1 MRTAIL
7 VTGAAGYIGSHLCV
21 KLLQAGHFL
30 IALDN
35 LVNSKKD
42 DLDFLLLSL
51 SDTKILTIFHVAGYK
66 SVPESFSSPLLYYH
80 NNVSSIINLLAS
92 FSKYKQA
99 YSRNDDAT
107 FIFSSSAAVYGP
119 NGQQNAELSE
129 SSPIDPISPYGRS
142 KAMCEAILSDYA
154 SSSSFPFKVV
164 SLRYF
169 NPIGAHPKDYI
180 HIEDLVSG
188 HVSAMEKAPS
198 LSKDFSA
205 FNLGTGI
212 GYTVFE
218 IGPRRLGDLDTLV
231 ADPSLAENVLGW
243 KASKN
248 LVDMCVDHWN
258 WELKLL
264 ASMANVE

>member
-1 MRTAIL
+1 M
-7 VTGAAGYIGSHLCV
+7 
-21 KLLQAGHFL
+21 
-30 IALDN
+30 
-35 LVNSKKD
+35 
-42 DLDFLLLSL
+42 DFLLLSL

-169 NPIGAHPKDYI
+169 NPIGAHPKYELG
-180 HIEDLVSG
+180 EDPLRQTTNLLPLMTSRLSNRTSSFCVYGDDFHTEDGSG
-188 HVSAMEKAPS
+188 FDVMILRIS
-198 LSKDFSA
+198 
-205 FNLGTGI
+205 
-212 GYTVFE
+212 
-218 IGPRRLGDLDTLV
+218 
-231 ADPSLAENVLGW
+231 
-243 KASKN
+243 
-248 LVDMCVDHWN
+248 
-258 WELKLL
+258 
-264 ASMANVE
+264 